1 MSLVHGYLPA
11 TSMAKRMTN
20 LDEQDLE
27 EQIREDAYFDAWET
41 SLAKAQDMIT
51 DPDIKLDLA
60 RIVETVA
67 TVIMRENYDI
77 I

>member
-27 EQIREDAYFDAWET
+27 EQMREDAYFDAWET

>member
-27 EQIREDAYFDAWET
+27 EQIREEAYYDAWET
-41 SLAKAQDMIT
+41 SLSKAHDMIT
-51 DPDIKLDLA
+51 DPDISLDLSRA
-60 RIVETVA
+60 VEVIA
-67 TVIMRENYDI
+67 MIIMRENNDI
-77 I
+77 E

>member
-1 MSLVHGYLPA
+1 M
-11 TSMAKRMTN
+11 MTN
-20 LDEQDLE
+20 YHPGDIPPKGNLDLQDLE

-51 DPDIKLDLA
+51 DSDIKLDLA

-67 TVIMRENYDI
+67 TIIMRENYDI
-77 I
+77 E

>member
-11 TSMAKRMTN
+11 TSMANRMTN